1 MDMGMDSS
9 DEIVFKNAEKLLNSL
24 ISGKKELFESNNKER
39 ASAIDASLQNTEDN
53 KKTLEVIKK
62 TYERRK

>member
-1 MDMGMDSS
+1 MGMDSS

-24 ISGKKELFESNNKER
+24 KKKKKELFESNNKER
-39 ASAIDASLQNTEDN
+39 APAIDASLQNTEDN
-53 KKTLEVIKK
+53 KKTLEVIEK